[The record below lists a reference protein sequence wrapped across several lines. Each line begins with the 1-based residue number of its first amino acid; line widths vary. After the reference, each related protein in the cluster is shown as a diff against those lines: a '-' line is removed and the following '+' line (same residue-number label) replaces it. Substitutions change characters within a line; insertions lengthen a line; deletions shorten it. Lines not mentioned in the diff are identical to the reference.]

1 MEDDA
6 SFEYVQVAN
15 ETIRIPSYLCQANG
29 GPALDQIFS
38 LSTWNGIP
46 GHVQEHLVKF
56 LPKFEKDDQKE
67 KIKTLKMLLSGNNI
81 KFGNPVNEFK
91 KKLSEGHYNSDNVKM
106 SELLKKIDRRHS
118 RENERQRQC
127 RLFQEIVY
135 TRKKVL
141 LPSSNDRI
149 QQNFSQDSRKH
160 TGSEFN
166 HKVAKRYFE
175 ELNMIRQEAGESG
188 NSSEDE
194 NFPDGPP
201 SKISTLKRDDIDRIY
216 SEYVKI
222 TLKSSENTK
231 AKPQMVVKSSKS
243 DGSGNPE
250 RVKRKYKKRQ
260 KEQHVVQ
267 NNSVSLLKP
276 AGQSQP
282 GQNYTINQNG
292 TELAQRQ
299 QPIGFHDQFDRQ
311 DYSHNYV
318 LLVCDTMKIIFKKI
332 K

>member
-1 MEDDA
+1 
-6 SFEYVQVAN
+6 
-15 ETIRIPSYLCQANG
+15 
-29 GPALDQIFS
+29 
-38 LSTWNGIP
+38 
-46 GHVQEHLVKF
+46 
-56 LPKFEKDDQKE
+56 
-67 KIKTLKMLLSGNNI
+67 
-81 KFGNPVNEFK
+81 
-91 KKLSEGHYNSDNVKM
+91 
-106 SELLKKIDRRHS
+106 
-118 RENERQRQC
+118 
-127 RLFQEIVY
+127 
-135 TRKKVL
+135 
-141 LPSSNDRI
+141 
-149 QQNFSQDSRKH
+149 
-160 TGSEFN
+160 
-166 HKVAKRYFE
+166 
-175 ELNMIRQEAGESG
+175 MIRQEAGESG

-231 AKPQMVVKSSKS
+231 AKPLMVVKSTKS

-299 QPIGFHDQFDRQ
+299 QPIGFHDQFDRTTWLCTLCKRPDPPDAIVQ
-311 DYSHNYV
+311 EMTNSMQNR
-318 LLVCDTMKIIFKKI
+318 LLVANQEINVKHDTLSTIAFP
-332 K
+332 